1 MLARRR
7 QVTGKADASRHAQVY
22 QQQALAQVNQQI
34 LAAPSYGLNCLAL
47 QVNGRAAKRP
57 PESFAQAGGS
67 NFCACNAVC
76 KAKAGDFNFGQF
88 RHGGVLLTDR
98 GTHRA
103 GINYHALMKKILV
116 GVLCGL
122 CLFSTPG
129 WAQGSAPVGKPGNDL
144 TSATQ
149 TAAPISSALDAEMFY
164 RLLVGEI
171 TARDGDPA
179 AGFALMLDS
188 ARRSSDGSLYQ
199 RAVEIA
205 LQSRSGD
212 AALQAA
218 MAWQQALPSS
228 REAHRYVLQIL
239 IALNRIPETLE
250 PLKKTIDLAAA
261 SDRLQVISGI
271 PRAYARVSDKKLAS
285 TVIENALS
293 AYVINPTTAAAAWT
307 TIGRVQLAAGNLPSA
322 LNAAQKGN
330 AADANAE
337 GPVFVALEMM
347 SPKLPLA
354 EILVKKYLVTN
365 PTSSPDVRMAYAR
378 ALLDAQRYGEAST
391 EIRAVTRDKPEFL
404 PAWLVLGSLQL
415 QDSQLAPAQASF
427 ERYVALQANASQA
440 QDEDEPN
447 RGLTQ
452 AYLSLAQISE
462 KRKDFAAA
470 DGWLNK
476 IDNSADMLQA
486 QTRRASILA
495 SRGQLAEARQ
505 LIRGLP
511 ERNAGDARLKLLAEV
526 GLLRDLK
533 QHQAAYDLL
542 GQAINADPKESDLIY
557 DQAMMAE
564 KLNQLP
570 EMERLLRRMIEIKPD
585 AYNAY
590 NALGYSFA
598 DRNVRLPEAKQ
609 LILKALE
616 FVPNDPFVRDSLAWV
631 EFRMGNLAESAKI
644 FADAFKSKPDAE
656 IAAHYGEV
664 LWMMG
669 QRDRALGIWREG
681 QLLNPENE
689 TLLETLKRLK
699 AKL

>member
-1 MLARRR
+1 MGVFCSLCLG
-7 QVTGKADASRHAQVY
+7 TSPNWAQSNAPAAKPANDL
-22 QQQALAQVNQQI
+22 ALAAQTP
-34 LAAPSYGLNCLAL
+34 AP
-47 QVNGRAAKRP
+47 P
-57 PESFAQAGGS
+57 
-67 NFCACNAVC
+67 
-76 KAKAGDFNFGQF
+76 
-88 RHGGVLLTDR
+88 
-98 GTHRA
+98 
-103 GINYHALMKKILV
+103 
-116 GVLCGL
+116 
-122 CLFSTPG
+122 
-129 WAQGSAPVGKPGNDL
+129 
-144 TSATQ
+144 
-149 TAAPISSALDAEMFY
+149 SSGLDAELFY

-188 ARRSSDGSLYQ
+188 ARKTNNASLYQ

-218 MAWQQALPSS
+218 TAWQLALPNS
-228 REAHRYVLQIL
+228 REAYRYVLQIL
-239 IALNRIPETLE
+239 IALNRIQDTLE

-261 SDRLQVISGI
+261 NDRIAAISAI

-285 TVIENALS
+285 TVIETALS
-293 AYVINPTTAAAAWT
+293 AYVSNPATAATAWT
-307 TIGRVQLAAGNLPSA
+307 TIGRTRLAAGDMPSA
-322 LNAAQKGN
+322 LNAAQKGHE
-330 AADANAE
+330 ADITGE
-337 GPVFVALEMM
+337 GPIFVALELM
-347 SPKLPLA
+347 SPKIPAA
-354 EILVKKYLVTN
+354 EALVKKYLASN
-365 PTSSPDVRMAYAR
+365 PKPAPEVRMAFAK
-378 ALLDAQRYGEAST
+378 ALLDAQRYGEASS
-391 EIRAVTRDKPEFL
+391 EVKIVTRDKPEFS

-415 QDSQLAPAQASF
+415 QDNQLVPAQTSF
-427 ERYVALQANASQA
+427 ERYVALDTAASQ
-440 QDEDEPN
+440 QRDEGEPD

-470 DGWLNK
+470 DAWLNK

-533 QHQAAYDLL
+533 QYQAAYDLL
-542 GQAINADPKESDLIY
+542 AQATKADPKESDLLY

-570 EMERLLRRMIEIKPD
+570 EMERLLRRVIEVKPD

-598 DRNVRLPEAKQ
+598 ERNMRLPEAKQ

-616 FVPNDPFVRDSLAWV
+616 FVPNDPFIRDSLAWV

-664 LWMMG
+664 LWVMG
-669 QRDRALGIWREG
+669 QRDKALAVWREG
-681 QLLNPENE
+681 LLLNSEND
-689 TLLETLKRLK
+689 TLVETLKRLK
-699 AKL
+699 VRL